1 MGDVS
6 RETSA
11 PVPTLPERFSEASGL
26 LSRYADVLATDG
38 VTRGLIG
45 PREVERLWDRHI
57 LNSAVVAE
65 LIPEG
70 DSVVDVGSG
79 AGLPGIP
86 LALVRADL
94 QVTLLEPLLR
104 RSDFLREAVQVLELA
119 DRVRVVRSRAEDH
132 TDRYGTCVARAVAP
146 MSRLAPWCLPLVQP
160 GGQLLA
166 MKGAAAE
173 AEVADAAAVL
183 AGTDVDIVTCGG
195 ADLDVAATVVRV
207 VLPR

>member
-11 PVPTLPERFSEASGL
+11 PAPTLPERFTTASIPL
-26 LSRYADVLATDG
+26 RRYADLLATDG

-57 LNSAVVAE
+57 LNSAVIAD
-65 LIPEG
+65 LIPSG
-70 DSVVDVGSG
+70 ASVVDVGSG

-104 RSDFLREAVQVLELA
+104 RSDFLREAVTVLELA
-119 DRVRVVRSRAEDH
+119 DRVRVVRGRAEDH
-132 TDRYGTCVARAVAP
+132 RDRYQTCVARAVAP
-146 MSRLAPWCLPLVQP
+146 MSRLAPWCLPLLQP

-166 MKGAAAE
+166 MKGAAAQSEVTDATE
-173 AEVADAAAVL
+173 AL
-183 AGTDVDIVTCGG
+183 AGAKVDIVTCGE
-195 ADLDVAATVVRV
+195 ADLDVATTVVRV
-207 VLPR
+207 VVPR

>member
-11 PVPTLPERFSEASGL
+11 PVATIPERFTQASVL
-26 LSRYADVLATDG
+26 LRRYADLLATDG

-65 LIPEG
+65 LIPPG
-70 DSVVDVGSG
+70 NSVVDVGSG

-119 DRVRVVRSRAEDH
+119 DRVRVVRERAEDH
-132 TDRYGTCVARAVAP
+132 RDRYDTCVARAVAP
-146 MSRLAPWCLPLVQP
+146 MSRLAPWCLPLLRP

-173 AEVADAAAVL
+173 AEVTDATTAL
-183 AGTDVDIVTCGG
+183 AGTDVEIVTCGG
-195 ADLDVAATVVRV
+195 AELAAAATVVRV